1 MGFRHNFRY
10 HIIYFTKALEKIC
23 KVKLKLSPSILG
35 RLKVQCLYMKNT
47 AVLLSYF
54 LCKLSFVVQP
64 LSCVWLLVTTWT
76 AACQASLSFTISWRL
91 LKLIST
97 GSVMPSSQ
105 LIFCGSFLLLP
116 LIFPRIKVF
125 SKESTL
131 HIRWAKYWKFS
142 FSFSVSNEYSGWFL
156 FRIDWLDLLAVQ
168 GTLKSL
174 LQHHSLKASVLQ
186 RSGFLM
192 VQLSFRLWLLGKPK
206 LLYTDLC
213 RQSKVSAI

>member
-91 LKLIST
+91 LKLMRIESE
-97 GSVMPSSQ
+97 MPSNHLVLCHS
-105 LIFCGSFLLLP
+105 LFLLP
-116 LIFPRIKVF
+116 SIFPSIRIF
-125 SKESTL
+125 PSESDL
-131 HIRWAKYWKFS
+131 RIRWSKYWS
-142 FSFSVSNEYSGWFL
+142 FSFSISPSNEYSGL
-156 FRIDWLDLLAVQ
+156 ESMMESSPNEV
-168 GTLKSL
+168 
-174 LQHHSLKASVLQ
+174 
-186 RSGFLM
+186 
-192 VQLSFRLWLLGKPK
+192 SFWVCP
-206 LLYTDLC
+206 YYSTY
-213 RQSKVSAI
+213 

>member
-1 MGFRHNFRY
+1 
-10 HIIYFTKALEKIC
+10 
-23 KVKLKLSPSILG
+23 
-35 RLKVQCLYMKNT
+35 MKNT

-64 LSCVWLLVTTWT
+64 LSCVWLFVTTWT

-97 GSVMPSSQ
+97 ESVMPSSQ

-142 FSFSVSNEYSGWFL
+142 FSFSLSNEYSGWFL

-168 GTLKSL
+168 GNSQVFSSTTVRSSQFFSAQPFL
-174 LQHHSLKASVLQ
+174 LSHIHT
-186 RSGFLM
+186 
-192 VQLSFRLWLLGKPK
+192 WLLEKP
-206 LLYTDLC
+206 
-213 RQSKVSAI
+213 